1 MPQTSDR
8 IQQLWQALLTIDAFT
23 YESRPGAQSCTDWH
37 GYGEGQVTVEQHHDT
52 VHFVEQGWFQLA
64 RGARMDT
71 VNRFIWQRSERGV
84 HLSHG
89 RRGEPVYLFE
99 LLPQEEGGWRSEQQH
114 VCIDD
119 HYWGNVRLSEV
130 GFEFFWHIRGPKK
143 EENLI
148 YHYHS
153 SQF

>member
-8 IQQLWQALLTIDAFT
+8 IQQLWQLLLTIDAFT
-23 YESRPGAQSCTDWH
+23 YESRPGEQSKTDWH
-37 GYGEGQVTVEQHHDT
+37 GHGEGRVIPEQQQDT
-52 VHFVEQGWFQLA
+52 IHFVEQGWFQLA
-64 RGARMDT
+64 HGARVDT
-71 VNRFIWQRSERGV
+71 VNRFIWQRSAHGM

-99 LLPQEEGGWRSEQQH
+99 LLPQADGTWRSEQQH
-114 VCIDD
+114 VCIED
-119 HYWGNVRLSEV
+119 HYWGTLRMTEA
-130 GFEFFWHIRGPKK
+130 GFEFVWYIRGPKK

-153 SQF
+153 